1 MYDVSTGKSFAYS
14 LIDGEMQSDAGP
26 VVRHLQLQPLGQV
39 LDLDL
44 EAGGEARP
52 NAVHGRAEEVAGV
65 VGPLT

>member
-1 MYDVSTGKSFAYS
+1 MYDELVNSSACAA

-52 NAVHGRAEEVAGV
+52 HAVHGRAEEVAGV

>member
-1 MYDVSTGKSFAYS
+1 MYDVSTGKSFAS
-14 LIDGEMQSDAGP
+14 INGEMQSDAGP

-52 NAVHGRAEEVAGV
+52 HAVHSRAEEVAGV
-65 VGPLT
+65 VGALT